1 MTHPTIAFIGGGN
14 MASSLIGGLL
24 ENGHP
29 ASAILAT
36 ARSEQTRS
44 ALNEKFGIACM
55 ADNSEA
61 AKRADVVVLAVK
73 PQMMRDV
80 CSSLTDALDHQPL
93 IVSVAAGITTDLIGN
108 WLGGDHAI
116 VRCMPN
122 TPSQLHCGAS
132 GLFANS
138 AVSAE
143 QRKLA
148 ETLLSAVGIVE
159 WVVNEDLMDAV
170 TAIAGSGPAYYFLI
184 MELME
189 KVGIELGLNP
199 DTARQLT
206 IQTALGA
213 AKMAAQGD
221 IEPAE
226 LRARVTSK
234 KGTTDRAITTFLKE
248 GLEDIMRKGITGARD
263 RGRELA
269 IEMSNQ
275 S

>member
-29 ASAILAT
+29 ANSILAT
-36 ARSEQTRS
+36 AKSEQTRK
-44 ALNEKFGIACM
+44 ALNEQFGIACL
-55 ADNSEA
+55 ADNGEA

-73 PQMMRDV
+73 PQIMRDV
-80 CSSLTDALDHQPL
+80 CSGLSSALDHQPL
-93 IVSVAAGITTDLIGN
+93 MVSVAAGITTDLIDN
-108 WLGGDHAI
+108 WLGGNRTI

-132 GLFANS
+132 GLYANS

-148 ETLLSAVGIVE
+148 ETLLTAVGIVE
-159 WVVNEDLMDAV
+159 WVTNEDLMDAV

-226 LRARVTSK
+226 LRERVTSK
-234 KGTTDRAITTFLKE
+234 KGTTDRAITTFLNE

-269 IEMSNQ
+269 EEMSNQ
-275 S
+275 G